1 MGKRKREKRKKDKW
15 LILVRRKL
23 PWRWRPPCP
32 SHCGQL
38 CSAAVPIRQLSA
50 YLSAKHW
57 ISSKAIR
64 LPGATGSEDNG
75 DVMAT
80 RQALKARGHG
90 SFL

>member
-1 MGKRKREKRKKDKW
+1 MGKRKREKGRKTSGCVS
-15 LILVRRKL
+15 LVRRKL

-38 CSAAVPIRQLSA
+38 YSAAVPIRQLSA

-80 RQALKARGHG
+80 RQA
-90 SFL
+90 